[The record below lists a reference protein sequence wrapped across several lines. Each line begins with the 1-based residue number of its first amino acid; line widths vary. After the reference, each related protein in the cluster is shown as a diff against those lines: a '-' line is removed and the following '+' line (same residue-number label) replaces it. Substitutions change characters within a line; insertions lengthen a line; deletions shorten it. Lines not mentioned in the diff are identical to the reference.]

1 MYNSKHG
8 TCVSCQTSGLLLKTY
23 LQCYFLNFLSTAS
36 SYVLLRIPQLLH
48 ISDRAELF
56 ISLAGHNAVSQSLVK
71 TVHSDINVSKFF

>member
-23 LQCYFLNFLSTAS
+23 LHCYFLNFLSTAS
-36 SYVLLRIPQLLH
+36 SYVLLCILLH

-56 ISLAGHNAVSQSLVK
+56 ISLADHKAVSQSLVK
-71 TVHSDINVSKFF
+71 TVHCDIHVSEFF